1 MPLIHQSVA
10 KCRELITDSC
20 LGNGSVI
27 HAMEFNVLNNK
38 QSIFVYT
45 VMGSEGK

>member
-10 KCRELITDSC
+10 KCRELITDCC

-27 HAMEFNVLNNK
+27 HVMDNVLNNK